1 MKDLIPID
9 EVCRLAQ
16 VSKPTVYRK
25 VRSGDFPNPVKVPT
39 TASRGPKM
47 VNRWDRGAVLA
58 WCFKRNA
65 SLTAVDVA
73 VEETDAHWDT
83 APEPWYVEHKFVLQA
98 IVGGMLAAL
107 TVWYF
112 K

>member
-16 VSKPTVYRK
+16 ISKPTVYRK

-39 TASRGPKM
+39 TATRGPKM

-58 WCFKRNA
+58 WCFKKNA
-65 SLTAVDVA
+65 SLTAVDAA
-73 VEETDAHWDT
+73 VEETDEHWDT

-107 TVWYF
+107 AVWYF

>member
-65 SLTAVDVA
+65 SLTAVDAA

-107 TVWYF
+107 AVWYF